1 MTENSSDSQLSKFKL
16 VFRTWEN
23 LALLANVRVF
33 GGSLEPFY
41 FSTTLMGYTRFILSF
56 VISLWHYSCGM
67 VLKKFLGRIIVTA
80 PCLPI
85 KLQNQAIN
93 GCKLEVAPDC
103 TYWEKNDKKE
113 EDGERK

>member
-1 MTENSSDSQLSKFKL
+1 MFVQLSKFKL

-67 VLKKFLGRIIVTA
+67 VSIMSNSCINCFCLGPQEIFR
-80 PCLPI
+80 
-85 KLQNQAIN
+85 
-93 GCKLEVAPDC
+93 
-103 TYWEKNDKKE
+103 
-113 EDGERK
+113 